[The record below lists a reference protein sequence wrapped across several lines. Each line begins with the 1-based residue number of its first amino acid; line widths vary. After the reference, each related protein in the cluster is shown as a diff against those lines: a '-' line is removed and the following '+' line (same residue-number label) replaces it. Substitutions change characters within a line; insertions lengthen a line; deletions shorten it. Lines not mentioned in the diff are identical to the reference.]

1 MIVAGDQQLLKQI
14 NRMALVRQ
22 LCGAPG
28 MSRAGLSETVGLT
41 KSTVSLLVREL
52 MDEGW
57 LTESALRATGA
68 LGRRATPL
76 HLDGERLA
84 LLGADLGITG
94 LRLVATNLLGVVLAE
109 RDEPYDDAADA
120 AACVAQAARALTALA
135 ADAALAP
142 RTLLGLGVGLH
153 GAVDDTSGLLHVA
166 PHLGWRNVDVAGL
179 LRASLAGT
187 ALATLPL
194 FIQNEA
200 KVAALAEL
208 EFSGERGADP
218 LIYVSIGYGVGAGI
232 IVNGR
237 LMTGLYGFAGEVGHT
252 ILQQGGPPCSCGR
265 RGCADALIGLQALL
279 DAVHGPRQPA
289 PPEPLQQ
296 LFSAAERGDAATLA
310 AVAAAGR
317 HLGVLLNN
325 LWVAFDPMSIALGG
339 AAMRLGEHLVAPAR
353 QVLAEYAAATS
364 LAAPAVRTPPFG
376 ANSIAIGG
384 AAMARHYLMR
394 PFDGHGVGSYAG
406 T

>member
-1 MIVAGDQQLLKQI
+1 
-14 NRMALVRQ
+14 
-22 LCGAPG
+22 
-28 MSRAGLSETVGLT
+28 
-41 KSTVSLLVREL
+41 VREL

-57 LTESALRATGA
+57 LTESALRTTGA

-84 LLGADLGITG
+84 LLGADLGIAAV
-94 LRLVATNLLGVVLAE
+94 RLVATNLLGAVLAE
-109 RDEPYDDAADA
+109 RELPYEDASDA
-120 AACVAQAARALTALA
+120 AACIAQAAQALA
-135 ADAALAP
+135 ALGASDELHG
-142 RTLLGLGVGLH
+142 RTLLGIGVGLH
-153 GAVDDTSGLLHVA
+153 GAVDDASGLLHIA

-179 LRASLAGT
+179 LRAGLAGSP
-187 ALATLPL
+187 LAALPL

-265 RGCADALIGLQALL
+265 HGCADALIGLQALL
-279 DAVHGPRQPA
+279 DAVHGQRQPST
-289 PPEPLQQ
+289 PDQLQQ
-296 LFSAAERGDAATLA
+296 LFAAAERGDAATLR
-310 AVAAAGR
+310 AVEAAGR

-339 AAMRLGEHLVAPAR
+339 AAMRLGRHLVDPAR
-353 QVLAEYAAATS
+353 QVLADYAAASS
-364 LAAPAVRTPPFG
+364 LEAPVIHTPPFG

-394 PFDGHGVGSYAG
+394 PFAEHGMG
-406 T
+406 TPG